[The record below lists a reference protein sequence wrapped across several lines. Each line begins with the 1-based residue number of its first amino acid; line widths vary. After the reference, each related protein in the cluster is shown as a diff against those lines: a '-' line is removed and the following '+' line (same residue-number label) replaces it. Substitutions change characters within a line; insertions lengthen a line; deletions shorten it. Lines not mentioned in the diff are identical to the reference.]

1 MKPINILL
9 LSLILLPVLA
19 VVSCDILSEDIVSG
33 VTADAHYTT
42 PEGFQDAVNATYFFM
57 REYYGQEQGGN
68 LTAMGTDI
76 ITNGGPKNS
85 TMFYALYLYRKA
97 FTEFQMGYASVLAWV
112 LFIIIAFFTYL
123 VFRTSEDRVFYQA

>member
-42 PEGFQDAVNATYFFM
+42 PEGFQVAVNSTFFFI
-57 REYYGQEQGGN
+57 REYYGH
-68 LTAMGTDI
+68 
-76 ITNGGPKNS
+76 
-85 TMFYALYLYRKA
+85 
-97 FTEFQMGYASVLAWV
+97 
-112 LFIIIAFFTYL
+112 
-123 VFRTSEDRVFYQA
+123 